1 MPRIS
6 KPPVASEYWLDSD
19 DSDDGDY
26 PVDRARTPPGTPPPP
41 PRPSP
46 PPPPPPPKR
55 TKTKTKTEA
64 ETEAQRASAAR
75 TVRAFLDDPLL
86 PHTIDE
92 PILDR
97 LRDFVMARHG
107 GYNAESAEAVATLLM
122 AMMTTRT
129 TNYEDLGSLL
139 KYLRS
144 APPNVHAFL
153 RDEVLRPHLY
163 PHADKAYPRVC
174 LRAAA
179 EFAEIWAGVH

>member
-1 MPRIS
+1 MPRTS
-6 KPPVASEYWLDSD
+6 RPPVASEYWLDSD

-26 PVDRARTPPGTPPPP
+26 PVDRARTPPGTPPP
-41 PRPSP
+41 RPMT
-46 PPPPPPPKR
+46 
-55 TKTKTKTEA
+55 TKTATE
-64 ETEAQRASAAR
+64 TGAQRASAAR
-75 TVRAFLDDPLL
+75 TAHAFLDDPLL
-86 PHTIDE
+86 PHTFNE

-97 LRDFVMARHG
+97 LRDFVMARHD

-129 TNYEDLGSLL
+129 ANYEDLGSLL

-144 APPNVHAFL
+144 SPPNVHAFL

-163 PHADKAYPRVC
+163 PHADKAYPCVC

-179 EFAEIWAGVH
+179 EFAEIWADVH

>member
-1 MPRIS
+1 M
-6 KPPVASEYWLDSD
+6 
-19 DSDDGDY
+19 
-26 PVDRARTPPGTPPPP
+26 
-41 PRPSP
+41 
-46 PPPPPPPKR
+46 
-55 TKTKTKTEA
+55 
-64 ETEAQRASAAR
+64 
-75 TVRAFLDDPLL
+75 RAFLDDPLL

-179 EFAEIWAGVH
+179 EFAVVDRGGGGMVLFEEFCTWSASWSGGHLAFEGPA